1 VQQALLAMDMSTEV
15 QDHLF
20 TILSGIMRLGNIQFE
35 GAEVSKVSNPQ
46 GAYSPITDMLL
57 RSLTLSG

>member
-1 VQQALLAMDMSTEV
+1 MDMSAEV

-57 RSLTLSG
+57 RPLTLSG